1 MNPDSPDEGFEREI
15 PSPEELEALLGPA
28 ATNRESPESGGSPF
42 LNEIPPRVLLAS
54 RSEGDL
60 ETLTRVLGNRHV
72 EISATR
78 NPFTALDYL
87 RARLFHGMITDY
99 SMWAAQGALLFRR
112 MTRDLD
118 HPVPVVFICD
128 DERSETFGAES
139 SAAVGVLSRPI
150 DEKELRGVLNLFF
163 EGEAPAEVAE
173 VAEVRQGGSTAE
185 SELAPDGLA
194 VDDTVDNNV
203 FELDDAPSDP
213 DESLGDRAEV
223 DAANP
228 GRLDGLEHW
237 FRFFFDARRALR
249 HPASAQRRREHIFE
263 LLLKTHGAA
272 AAALV
277 SQRSSPEAEA
287 RLAIRTAYLNRSLDA
302 SRRIA
307 LLKRLLGL
315 LSRLPEGFFTG
326 MDRSG
331 AVADRIALVVPYSG
345 TDDSNFLAMLPA
357 EGQELS
363 PLPGPIV
370 EELAYLLDDI
380 ARLSGVGDR

>member
-1 MNPDSPDEGFEREI
+1 M
-15 PSPEELEALLGPA
+15 
-28 ATNRESPESGGSPF
+28 
-42 LNEIPPRVLLAS
+42 
-54 RSEGDL
+54 
-60 ETLTRVLGNRHV
+60 
-72 EISATR
+72 
-78 NPFTALDYL
+78 
-87 RARLFHGMITDY
+87 
-99 SMWAAQGALLFRR
+99 
-112 MTRDLD
+112 
-118 HPVPVVFICD
+118 
-128 DERSETFGAES
+128 
-139 SAAVGVLSRPI
+139 
-150 DEKELRGVLNLFF
+150 
-163 EGEAPAEVAE
+163 
-173 VAEVRQGGSTAE
+173 
-185 SELAPDGLA
+185 A

>member
-28 ATNRESPESGGSPF
+28 ATNRESPESGRAPF

-118 HPVPVVFICD
+118 CPVPVVFICD
-128 DERSETFGAES
+128 DERGETFGAES
-139 SAAVGVLSRPI
+139 SAAVGVLTRPI
-150 DEKELRGVLNLFF
+150 DEEELRGVLNLFF
-163 EGEAPAEVAE
+163 EGDAPVEVAE
-173 VAEVRQGGSTAE
+173 ARQGGSTAA
-185 SELAPDGLA
+185 SEPTPDGSA
-194 VDDTVDNNV
+194 VEDTVDNNV
-203 FELDDAPSDP
+203 FELADAPSDP
-213 DESLGDRAEV
+213 DDSLGDRAEV
-223 DAANP
+223 DTANP

-370 EELAYLLDDI
+370 EELAYLLGDI
-380 ARLSGVGDR
+380 ARLSGGGDR